1 MKKDDYYTKKNTIRK
16 KFMKITIMLFIF
28 LLLLI
33 GFIGLLFP
41 LRPKVSEV
49 EKRELTKF
57 PKPTAAAFMNGEFF
71 SDISTW
77 YADTFPFREALSS
90 ANSKVKKLYGIT
102 TEELH
107 GEAVQGDEIPDPD
120 AEITSTPIPTD
131 TPTPTPGPD
140 ATIHAEPEKAGQIYI
155 VDNRGFELYGFS
167 RAGADAYINM
177 INTAATQLNG
187 IADVYDILVPTSIA
201 VNIDAENQAKIN
213 SSSQEDTFA
222 YVFGHL
228 DPSIKKVEV
237 LETLKKHNSE
247 YLYFKTDHHWTADGA
262 YYAYQKLMNVKG
274 KTASP
279 LSAYTRQ
286 EFDGFVGTFY
296 SYSEMSDSLKNNPD
310 TVVAYTPSCND
321 MIYIDSKGV
330 EHNWNVIADA
340 SGYAEGSKYYCFIG
354 GDQPYSRIDNPNITD
369 GSSCVVIKE
378 SYGNAFVPFLV
389 NSYQTVH
396 VVDYRYYTGNL
407 INLVKTNNIQDV
419 IYINNANAL
428 IESAAKNMYRIL
440 TQ

>member
-1 MKKDDYYTKKNTIRK
+1 MKKKRLAAVLV
-16 KFMKITIMLFIF
+16 FH
-28 LLLLI
+28 
-33 GFIGLLFP
+33 GFIGGLSLLTFTQKD
-41 LRPKVSEV
+41 REFSEN
-49 EKRELTKF
+49 ENRYLAKMPSISWESIK
-57 PKPTAAAFMNGEFF
+57 KGEFQ
-71 SDISTW
+71 D
-77 YADTFPFREALSS
+77 
-90 ANSKVKKLYGIT
+90 
-102 TEELH
+102 
-107 GEAVQGDEIPDPD
+107 
-120 AEITSTPIPTD
+120 
-131 TPTPTPGPD
+131 
-140 ATIHAEPEKAGQIYI
+140 
-155 VDNRGFELYGFS
+155 GFEEYIKDQIVFRDHWITVETAIQKACFNTDIGGAYVGKNGYDFEKITPDDVDQKQVNKNVKSLNNFFDYACEKVGEDNLYF
-167 RAGADAYINM
+167 
-177 INTAATQLNG
+177 
-187 IADVYDILVPTSIA
+187 ILVPTSGL
-201 VNIDAENQAKIN
+201 IN
-213 SSSQEDTFA
+213 SEKLPKNAILFDQNACMDNIIGQIGSHITYDVRELFKQQKDTQ
-222 YVFGHL
+222 
-228 DPSIKKVEV
+228 
-237 LETLKKHNSE
+237 
-247 YLYFKTDHHWTADGA
+247 LYYKTDHHWTADGA
-262 YYAYQKLMNVKG
+262 YYAYQELMNVKG

-279 LSAYTRQ
+279 LSSYTRQ

-310 TVVAYTPSCND
+310 TVVAYTPSCNN
-321 MIYIDSKGV
+321 MIYVDSKGV

-428 IESAAKNMYRIL
+428 IESAVKNMNRIL

>member
-1 MKKDDYYTKKNTIRK
+1 MRNDDYYTKKNTIRK
-16 KFMKITIMLFIF
+16 KFMKITIILFIF
-28 LLLLI
+28 VLLLI

-57 PKPTAAAFMNGEFF
+57 PKPTVATFMNGEFF

-90 ANSKVKKLYGIT
+90 ANAKVKKLYGIT

-131 TPTPTPGPD
+131 TPTPGPD

-177 INTAATQLNG
+177 INSAASQLSG
-187 IADVYDILVPTSIA
+187 IASVYDILVPTSIA

-222 YVFGHL
+222 YIFGHL

-262 YYAYQKLMNVKG
+262 YYAYQELMNVKD
-274 KTASP
+274 KKASP
-279 LSAYTRQ
+279 LSSYTRQ

-310 TVVAYTPSCND
+310 TVVAYTPSCNN
-321 MIYIDSKGV
+321 MIYVDSKGV

-428 IESAAKNMYRIL
+428 IESAVKNMNRIL